1 MYFKHHPDRQL
12 LTEPSEPFV
21 TEPGRVF
28 LTIIR
33 DGPVNREVS
42 VRYRTSDG
50 SAKVEDNDYIPII
63 SSQAVFES
71 GQREY
76 SISVDVLQD
85 SKPETDESF
94 FVELYNP
101 EPEGTK
107 RFWCKTVAFSQ
118 AYNQIFLW

>member
-1 MYFKHHPDRQL
+1 M
-12 LTEPSEPFV
+12 
-21 TEPGRVF
+21 
-28 LTIIR
+28 TIIR

-63 SSQAVFES
+63 NSQAVFEP
-71 GQREY
+71 GRREY

-107 RFWCKTVAFSQ
+107 RDILCGKTSCPFFPS
-118 AYNQIFLW
+118 I